1 MKPAHLI
8 ILMAITASVIG
19 TFFVANTVTGLTVS
33 KLAVSN
39 SGFGSVTGNAVA
51 SSPAQLKGMQAAAS
65 SGLFGLLS
73 LAALVVVA
81 RIGANT
87 LKEAEESSSPNI
99 QTAIEKAE
107 SKARQ
112 GSYPAAATLY
122 KSIKQQY
129 AQLDPLERLEYYARI
144 IDLHRQ
150 LAKQAVVAEANYLTD
165 KYVGGTITEQE
176 FERLRR
182 LIVSQ

>member
-1 MKPAHLI
+1 MNRAHMI
-8 ILMAITASVIG
+8 ILTAIVASVIG
-19 TFFVANTVTGLTVS
+19 TFLVANTVTGFSVGFNAITGH
-33 KLAVSN
+33 AV
-39 SGFGSVTGNAVA
+39 GTPQGV
-51 SSPAQLKGMQAAAS
+51 QAAAS
-65 SGLFGLLS
+65 SVLFGLLS

-107 SKARQ
+107 STAKQ

-129 AQLDPLERLEYYARI
+129 AQLDPLERLQYYARI
-144 IDLHRQ
+144 IDIHRQ
-150 LAKQAVVAEANYLTD
+150 LAKQAVIAEANYLTD
-165 KYVGGTITEQE
+165 KYVAGTITGQE
-176 FERLRR
+176 FERLRE
-182 LIVSQ
+182 LLTNQ